1 MAKLAT
7 KPANKLQRIQ
17 SGITE
22 AQSEIDTLQGQI
34 QTLDD
39 QISSE
44 LGKVTYDKEKVA
56 TMEAERQELVKGQAR
71 LSARIKALEK
81 TLPAAEKVLAKS
93 ELKDALVE
101 HDASIDKV
109 NAALDAYKGQGF
121 DLLRTFIELWHSL
134 VDARI
139 VAGAVRDKVNYYGAL
154 LELEQPELKT
164 ANSLTREE
172 DEERARVIHAC
183 VPMRPDPYR
192 TSEFSE
198 KLRVLNQERQ
208 EVESAIRAKKA
219 KEEAILAR

>member
-1 MAKLAT
+1 MVKLAT

-22 AQSEIDTLQGQI
+22 AQSEIDSLQGQI

-44 LGKVTYDKEKVA
+44 LGKVTYDKQKVA
-56 TMEAERQELVKGQAR
+56 TMEGERQELVKGQSR
-71 LSARIKALEK
+71 LSARITALQK
-81 TLPAAEKVLAKS
+81 TIPAAEKVLAKS
-93 ELKDALVE
+93 ELKDGVVE
-101 HDASIDKV
+101 HSEAVDKV
-109 NAALDAYKGQGF
+109 NQALEAYKEGF
-121 DLLRTFIELWHSL
+121 DLLRTFVELWHSL

-139 VAGAVRDKVNYYGAL
+139 MVGGARDKVDYYSAL

-164 ANSLTREE
+164 ANNLTREE

-183 VPMRPDPYR
+183 IPMRPDPYR

-198 KLRVLNQERQ
+198 KLKKLNEERQ
-208 EVESAIRAKKA
+208 EKEQAIRAKKA
-219 KEEAILAR
+219 REEAILAR